1 MPSSRISPR
10 HVDLGHNFDSLFA
23 EHYLAVYRYCL
34 RRLGSADSEDA
45 AAEVFAV
52 AWRRLEQIPAGEPAR
67 PWLLAIAYRVVG
79 NQYRGRRRR
88 AQLSDRLRSERG
100 AAVELDSSDVEIG
113 LLHRALDSLR
123 QGDRELLR
131 LSSWDGLSNAEIATV
146 IGIKQNAV
154 DQRLFRA
161 RARLRENFELLSQK
175 SPRLNSRKA
184 AT

>member
-1 MPSSRISPR
+1 
-10 HVDLGHNFDSLFA
+10 
-23 EHYLAVYRYCL
+23 
-34 RRLGSADSEDA
+34 
-45 AAEVFAV
+45 
-52 AWRRLEQIPAGEPAR
+52 
-67 PWLLAIAYRVVG
+67 VG
-79 NQYRGRRRR
+79 NQYRGRKRR

-100 AAVELDSSDVEIG
+100 AAVELDTSDVEIG

>member
-1 MPSSRISPR
+1 
-10 HVDLGHNFDSLFA
+10 
-23 EHYLAVYRYCL
+23 
-34 RRLGSADSEDA
+34 
-45 AAEVFAV
+45 
-52 AWRRLEQIPAGEPAR
+52 
-67 PWLLAIAYRVVG
+67 
-79 NQYRGRRRR
+79 
-88 AQLSDRLRSERG
+88 
-100 AAVELDSSDVEIG
+100 
-113 LLHRALDSLR
+113 
-123 QGDRELLR
+123 LLR